1 MEVDVVDIRDPD
13 EGRAHHR
20 CLNQLG
26 ARSFRIELPARPDLS
41 TFMVGE
47 ICRAVPAGQ
56 LRVLRIWSSS
66 PPGYHLVPGA
76 DEPAITP
83 ANSLHAL
90 SRELGILHVL
100 FARGAHAELRGCG
113 EGLRG
118 PGRVFAQTLA
128 RIWGVPVQA
137 GHVIRTT
144 GEWMVPVVQAAPS
157 GALMLATGSR
167 IWSRTDRRAG

>member
-26 ARSFRIELPARPDLS
+26 ARSVRIDLPYRADL
-41 TFMVGE
+41 TAFMVSE
-47 ICRAVPAGQ
+47 LCRVVPTGQ
-56 LRVLRIWSSS
+56 LRVLRIWSSV
-66 PPGYHLVPGA
+66 PPGYESMPGVQGTL
-76 DEPAITP
+76 TP
-83 ANSLHAL
+83 ANGLHSL

-118 PGRVFAQTLA
+118 PGRLFAQTLA
-128 RIWGVPVQA
+128 RVWGVPVQA

-167 IWSRTDRRAG
+167 IWSRTHRRAG